1 MLYWTLIAQS
11 ERHIFHMDH
20 NKDLF
25 DGMVLFCTVVAHEG
39 MSAAAKLLGH
49 TPSHVSKEIARLEAR
64 LGTRLLNRTTRR
76 ISLTESG
83 RIYYENAR
91 RIVEDAHAVQNRLHS
106 IGDRPFGELR
116 MSVPVVFAHGW
127 LNDWL
132 PEFLER
138 YPEVDLHIDISERRA
153 DMIGEGIDLL
163 VRIGNLPPSD
173 LIAREI
179 FRTQG
184 LTVASPAYLK
194 RNGTPRHPND
204 LKDYDLI
211 DFSFHGITQSWTYP
225 GLDGEMI
232 TVPIAP
238 RVRCND
244 AHTEKALALAG
255 RGITRLPRLSCQ
267 AELEAG
273 TLVPILQDFGEQ
285 PVSVHVIYASRDNL
299 PAKTR
304 AMIDFLVE
312 KSG

>member
-1 MLYWTLIAQS
+1 
-11 ERHIFHMDH
+11 MDH

-25 DGMVLFCTVVAHEG
+25 DGMVLFCTVVEQEG
-39 MSAAAKLLGH
+39 MSAAARLLGH

-91 RIVEDAHAVQNRLHS
+91 RIVDDTRAVQDRLHS
-106 IGDRPFGELR
+106 VGNRPFGELR

-132 PEFLER
+132 PEFLQR
-138 YPEVDLHIDISERRA
+138 YPEVDLNIDVSERRA

-163 VRIGNLPPSD
+163 VRIGDLPPSD
-173 LIAREI
+173 LIAREV

-194 RNGTPRHPND
+194 RKGTPCHPNE
-204 LKDYDLI
+204 LKDHELI
-211 DFSFHGITQSWTYP
+211 DFSFHGVTQNWTYP
-225 GLDGEMI
+225 GPDGEVI

-238 RVRCND
+238 RIRCND
-244 AHTEKALALAG
+244 AHTEKVLALAG
-255 RGITRLPRLSCQ
+255 RGITRLPELSCQ
-267 AELEAG
+267 AELDAG
-273 TLVPILQDFGEQ
+273 TLVTILPKFRAPSIG
-285 PVSVHVIYASRDNL
+285 VNLIYASRDNL

>member
-1 MLYWTLIAQS
+1 
-11 ERHIFHMDH
+11 MDN
-20 NKDLF
+20 NKDIF
-25 DGMVLFCTVVAHEG
+25 DGMVLFCAVVAQEG

-49 TPSHVSKEIARLEAR
+49 TPSHVSKEIARLETR

-91 RIVEDAHAVQNRLHS
+91 RIVDDARAMQDRLHS

-116 MSVPVVFAHGW
+116 MSVPVIFAHGW

-132 PEFLER
+132 PEFLMR
-138 YPEVDLHIDISERRA
+138 YPDIDLNLDISERRA

-163 VRIGNLPPSD
+163 VRIGNLHSSGM
-173 LIAREI
+173 IAREI
-179 FRTQG
+179 FRTQS
-184 LTVASPAYLK
+184 LTLASPAYLK
-194 RNGTPRHPND
+194 RNGTPHHPND
-204 LKDYDLI
+204 LKDHDLI
-211 DFSFHGITQSWTYP
+211 DFSFHGITQNWTYP
-225 GLDGEMI
+225 GPNGETI
-232 TVPIAP
+232 IVPISP

-244 AHTEKALALAG
+244 AYTEKALALAS
-255 RGITRLPRLSCQ
+255 RGITRLPAVACQ

-273 TLVPILQDFGEQ
+273 TLTSILTDFESAPLG
-285 PVSVHVIYASRDNL
+285 VHVIYASRDNL

>member
-1 MLYWTLIAQS
+1 
-11 ERHIFHMDH
+11 MDH

-25 DGMVLFCTVVAHEG
+25 DGMVLFCAVVAQQG

-91 RIVEDAHAVQNRLHS
+91 RIVGDASALRNRLHAT
-106 IGDRPFGELR
+106 GDRPFGELR

-127 LNDWL
+127 LNHQL
-132 PEFLER
+132 PEFLTR
-138 YPEVDLHIDISERRA
+138 YPEVGLNIDISERRA
-153 DMIGEGIDLL
+153 DMVAEGIDLL
-163 VRIGNLPPSD
+163 VRIGTLPSSD

-179 FRTQG
+179 FRTRG
-184 LTVASPAYLK
+184 LTVASPAYLA
-194 RNGTPRHPND
+194 RNRTPRHPDD
-204 LKDYDLI
+204 LKDHELI
-211 DFSFHGITQSWTYP
+211 DFSFHGDARNWAYP
-225 GLDGEMI
+225 GPDGEMI

-244 AHTEKALALAG
+244 AHTEKVLALAG
-255 RGITRLPRLSCQ
+255 HGITRMPELACQ

-273 TLVPILQDFGEQ
+273 TLVPVLTDFAAQ
-285 PVSVHVIYASRDNL
+285 PVGVHVIYASRDNL

-312 KSG
+312 KSN

>member
-1 MLYWTLIAQS
+1 M
-11 ERHIFHMDH
+11 ERHLFYMDH

-25 DGMVLFCTVVAHEG
+25 DGMVLFCTVVEQEG
-39 MSAAAKLLGH
+39 MSAGAKLLGH
-49 TPSHVSKEIARLEAR
+49 TPSHVSKEIARLETR
-64 LGTRLLNRTTRR
+64 LGTRLLNRTTRQ

-91 RIVEDAHAVQNRLHS
+91 RIVDDTRAVQNRLHS
-106 IGDRPFGELR
+106 VGDRPFGELR

-127 LNDWL
+127 LNGWL

-138 YPEVDLHIDISERRA
+138 YPEVDLNIDVSERRA

-163 VRIGNLPPSD
+163 VRIGDLPPSD

-184 LTVASPAYLK
+184 LTVASRSYLK
-194 RNGTPRHPND
+194 RYGTPLHPDD
-204 LKDYDLI
+204 LKGHQLI
-211 DFSFHGITQSWTYP
+211 DFSFHGVTQNWTYP
-225 GLDGEMI
+225 GPDGEVI

-238 RVRCND
+238 RIRCND
-244 AHTEKALALAG
+244 GHTEKALALAG
-255 RGITRLPRLSCQ
+255 LGITRLPELSCQ
-267 AELEAG
+267 AELVAG
-273 TLVPILQDFGEQ
+273 TLVAILPDFRAPPIG
-285 PVSVHVIYASRDNL
+285 VNVIYASRDNL

>member
-1 MLYWTLIAQS
+1 
-11 ERHIFHMDH
+11 MDH

-25 DGMVLFCTVVAHEG
+25 DGMVLFCAVVAQES

-91 RIVEDAHAVQNRLHS
+91 RIVDDAHAVQNRLHA

-132 PEFLER
+132 PEFLVR
-138 YPEVDLHIDISERRA
+138 YADIDLHIDISERRA
-153 DMIGEGIDLL
+153 DIVGEGFDLL
-163 VRIGNLPPSD
+163 VRIGDLPPSD
-173 LIAREI
+173 LIAREL

-184 LTVASPAYLK
+184 LTVASPGYLK
-194 RNGTPRHPND
+194 RKGRPLHPGE
-204 LKDYDLI
+204 LKDHDLI
-211 DFSFHGITQSWTYP
+211 DFSFHGITQRWTYP
-225 GLDGEMI
+225 GPNGEVI
-232 TVPIAP
+232 TVPITP

-255 RGITRLPRLSCQ
+255 RGITRLPNIACQ
-267 AELEAG
+267 TELEAG
-273 TLVPILQDFGEQ
+273 TLVPILTDFRAPTVG
-285 PVSVHVIYASRDNL
+285 VHVIYASRDNL

-312 KSG
+312 KSS

>member
-1 MLYWTLIAQS
+1 
-11 ERHIFHMDH
+11 MDH

-25 DGMVLFCTVVAHEG
+25 GGMVLFCTVVEQEG

-49 TPSHVSKEIARLEAR
+49 TPSHVSKEIARLETR

-83 RIYYENAR
+83 RIYYENAC
-91 RIVEDAHAVQNRLHS
+91 RIVDDTRAVQNRLHS
-106 IGDRPFGELR
+106 VGDRPFGELR

-132 PEFLER
+132 PEFLQR
-138 YPEVDLHIDISERRA
+138 YPEVDLNIDVSERRA
-153 DMIGEGIDLL
+153 DMVGEGIDLL
-163 VRIGNLPPSD
+163 VRIGDLPPSD

-194 RNGTPRHPND
+194 RYGTPRHPDD
-204 LKDYDLI
+204 LKEHDLI

-225 GLDGEMI
+225 GPDGEVI

-244 AHTEKALALAG
+244 AHTEKVLAIAG
-255 RGITRLPRLSCQ
+255 RGIARLPELSCQ
-267 AELEAG
+267 AELDTG
-273 TLVPILQDFGEQ
+273 TLVAILPEFRPPSIG
-285 PVSVHVIYASRDNL
+285 VNVIYASRDNL

>member
-1 MLYWTLIAQS
+1 
-11 ERHIFHMDH
+11 MDY
-20 NKDLF
+20 NRDLF
-25 DGMVLFCTVVAHEG
+25 DGMILFCAVVEQEG
-39 MSAAAKLLGH
+39 MSAGAKLLGH

-91 RIVEDAHAVQNRLHS
+91 RIVDDTRAVQNRLHS
-106 IGDRPFGELR
+106 VGDRPFGELR

-132 PEFLER
+132 PEFLQR
-138 YPEVDLHIDISERRA
+138 YPEVDLNIDVSERRA

-163 VRIGNLPPSD
+163 VRIGDLPPSD

-179 FRTQG
+179 FCTQG
-184 LTVASPAYLK
+184 LTVASPTYLK
-194 RNGTPRHPND
+194 RNGTPRHPNE
-204 LKDYDLI
+204 LKEHQLI
-211 DFSFHGITQSWTYP
+211 DFSFHGFTQNWTYP
-225 GLDGEMI
+225 GPDGELI

-238 RVRCND
+238 RIRCND
-244 AHTEKALALAG
+244 AHTEKVLALAG
-255 RGITRLPRLSCQ
+255 RGITRLPELSCR
-267 AELEAG
+267 AELDAG
-273 TLVPILQDFGEQ
+273 TLVAILPNFRAPSIG
-285 PVSVHVIYASRDNL
+285 VNVIYASRDNL
-299 PAKTR
+299 PAKAR

>member
-1 MLYWTLIAQS
+1 MI
-11 ERHIFHMDH
+11 
-20 NKDLF
+20 
-25 DGMVLFCTVVAHEG
+25 LFCAVVEQEG
-39 MSAAAKLLGH
+39 MSAGAKLLGH

-91 RIVEDAHAVQNRLHS
+91 RIVDDTRAVQNRLHS
-106 IGDRPFGELR
+106 VGDRPFGELR

-132 PEFLER
+132 PEFLQR
-138 YPEVDLHIDISERRA
+138 YPEVDLNIDVSERRA

-163 VRIGNLPPSD
+163 VRIGDLPPSD

-179 FRTQG
+179 FCTQG
-184 LTVASPAYLK
+184 LTVASPTYLK
-194 RNGTPRHPND
+194 RNGTPRHPNE
-204 LKDYDLI
+204 LKEHQLI
-211 DFSFHGITQSWTYP
+211 DFSFHGFTQNWTYP
-225 GLDGEMI
+225 GPDGELI

-238 RVRCND
+238 RIRCND
-244 AHTEKALALAG
+244 AHTEKVLALAG
-255 RGITRLPRLSCQ
+255 RGITRLPELSCR
-267 AELEAG
+267 AELDAG
-273 TLVPILQDFGEQ
+273 TLVAILPNFRAPSIG
-285 PVSVHVIYASRDNL
+285 VNVIYASRDNL
-299 PAKTR
+299 PAKAR

>member
-1 MLYWTLIAQS
+1 
-11 ERHIFHMDH
+11 MDH
-20 NKDLF
+20 NRDLF
-25 DGMVLFCTVVAHEG
+25 DGMVLFCAVVEQEG
-39 MSAAAKLLGH
+39 MSAGAKLLGH

-64 LGTRLLNRTTRR
+64 LGARLLNRTTRR

-91 RIVEDAHAVQNRLHS
+91 RIVDDTRAVQNRLHS
-106 IGDRPFGELR
+106 VGDRPFGELR

-127 LNDWL
+127 LNNWL
-132 PEFLER
+132 PEFLQR
-138 YPEVDLHIDISERRA
+138 YPEVDLNIDVSERRA
-153 DMIGEGIDLL
+153 DMIDEGIDLL
-163 VRIGNLPPSD
+163 VRIGDLPPSD

-184 LTVASPAYLK
+184 LTVASPSYLK

-204 LKDYDLI
+204 LKDHELI
-211 DFSFHGITQSWTYP
+211 DFSFHGITQNWSYP
-225 GLDGEMI
+225 GPDGEMI

-238 RVRCND
+238 RIRCND
-244 AHTEKALALAG
+244 AQTEKVLALAG
-255 RGITRLPRLSCQ
+255 RGITRLPDLSCQ
-267 AELEAG
+267 AELDAG
-273 TLVPILQDFGEQ
+273 ALVAILPDFRAPSIG
-285 PVSVHVIYASRDNL
+285 VNVIYASRDNL

>member
-1 MLYWTLIAQS
+1 
-11 ERHIFHMDH
+11 MDH

-25 DGMVLFCTVVAHEG
+25 DGMVLFCTVVEQEG

-49 TPSHVSKEIARLEAR
+49 TPSHVSKEIARLEER

-91 RIVEDAHAVQNRLHS
+91 RIVDDTRAVQDRLHS
-106 IGDRPFGELR
+106 VGDRPFGELR

-132 PEFLER
+132 PEFLQR
-138 YPEVDLHIDISERRA
+138 YPEVDLNIDVSERRA

-163 VRIGNLPPSD
+163 VRIGDLSPSD
-173 LIAREI
+173 LIVREI
-179 FRTQG
+179 FCTQG
-184 LTVASPAYLK
+184 FTVASPAYLK
-194 RNGTPRHPND
+194 RKGTPCHPND
-204 LKDYDLI
+204 LKDHELI
-211 DFSFHGITQSWTYP
+211 DFSFHGVTQNWTYP
-225 GLDGEMI
+225 GPDGDVI
-232 TVPIAP
+232 SVPIAP

-244 AHTEKALALAG
+244 AHTEKVLALAG
-255 RGITRLPRLSCQ
+255 CGITRLPELSCK
-267 AELEAG
+267 AELDSGA
-273 TLVPILQDFGEQ
+273 LVAVLPDFRAPSIG
-285 PVSVHVIYASRDNL
+285 VSVIYASRNNL
-299 PAKTR
+299 PAKAR

>member
-1 MLYWTLIAQS
+1 
-11 ERHIFHMDH
+11 MDYK
-20 NKDLF
+20 KDLF
-25 DGMVLFCTVVAHEG
+25 DGMVLFCTVVEQEG

-49 TPSHVSKEIARLEAR
+49 TPSHVSKEISRLEVR
-64 LGTRLLNRTTRR
+64 LGARLLNRTTRR

-91 RIVEDAHAVQNRLHS
+91 RIVDDTRAVQDRLHS
-106 IGDRPFGELR
+106 LGDRPFGELR

-127 LNDWL
+127 LNEWL
-132 PEFLER
+132 PEFLQR
-138 YPEVDLHIDISERRA
+138 NPEVDLNIDVSERRA
-153 DMIGEGIDLL
+153 DLIGEGIDLL
-163 VRIGNLPPSD
+163 VRIGDLPPSD

-194 RNGTPRHPND
+194 RKGTPHHPND
-204 LKDYDLI
+204 LKGHDLI
-211 DFSFHGITQSWTYP
+211 DFSFHGIVQSWTYP
-225 GLDGEMI
+225 GPGGEVI

-244 AHTEKALALAG
+244 AQTEKALALAG
-255 RGITRLPRLSCQ
+255 RGITRLPELSCR
-267 AELEAG
+267 AELDAG
-273 TLVPILQDFGEQ
+273 TLVAILPDFRAPSIG
-285 PVSVHVIYASRDNL
+285 VNVIYASRNNL

-312 KSG
+312 KSD

>member
-1 MLYWTLIAQS
+1 
-11 ERHIFHMDH
+11 MDH

-25 DGMVLFCTVVAHEG
+25 DGMVLFCTVVEQEG

-91 RIVEDAHAVQNRLHS
+91 RIVDDAHAVQNRLHA

-127 LNDWL
+127 FNDWL

-153 DMIGEGIDLL
+153 DMVGEGIDLL
-163 VRIGNLPPSD
+163 VRIGDLRSSD
-173 LIAREI
+173 LIAREL

-184 LTVASPAYLK
+184 PTVASPSYLK
-194 RNGTPRHPND
+194 RNGTPLHPTD
-204 LKDYDLI
+204 LKGHDLI
-211 DFSFHGITQSWTYP
+211 DFSFHGVTQSWTYP
-225 GLDGEMI
+225 SLNGEVI
-232 TVPIAP
+232 TVPITP

-244 AHTEKALALAG
+244 AQTEKALALAG
-255 RGITRLPRLSCQ
+255 RGITRLPKLACQ
-267 AELEAG
+267 AEIEAG
-273 TLVPILQDFGEQ
+273 TLVPILTGYES
-285 PVSVHVIYASRDNL
+285 PPIGVHVIYASRDNL
-299 PAKTR
+299 PTKTR

-312 KSG
+312 KSGLE

>member
-1 MLYWTLIAQS
+1 
-11 ERHIFHMDH
+11 MDH

-25 DGMVLFCTVVAHEG
+25 DGMVLFCAVVAQES
-39 MSAAAKLLGH
+39 MNSAAKLLGH
-49 TPSHVSKEIARLEAR
+49 TPSHVSKEVARLEAR

-91 RIVEDAHAVQNRLHS
+91 RMVDNAHAMQDRLHA
-106 IGDRPFGELR
+106 IGDKPFGQLR

-132 PEFLER
+132 PEFLVR

-153 DMIGEGIDLL
+153 DMVGEGLDLL
-163 VRIGNLPPSD
+163 IRIGNLPPSD
-173 LIAREI
+173 LIAREL

-194 RNGTPRHPND
+194 RNGTPGHPND
-204 LKDYDLI
+204 LKDHDLI
-211 DFSFHGITQSWTYP
+211 DFSFHGASQNWRYP
-225 GLDGEMI
+225 APDGEMI
-232 TVPIAP
+232 TVPITP

-255 RGITRLPRLSCQ
+255 HGITRLPKLACL

-273 TLVPILQDFGEQ
+273 TLVPILADFGAP
-285 PVSVHVIYASRDNL
+285 PVGVHVIYASRDNV
-299 PAKTR
+299 PTKTR